1 MDVNTTDPYERKLYN
16 MFKSFD
22 AQSVGTLDKNALL
35 ELCTTLELKDRSAKL
50 VANLID
56 PKRNNRVSFN
66 EFKEGLLNLLG
77 TDTEDNDEQSE
88 HVVDGASLEKVPSPN
103 GDDVSTMYDE
113 AKSREVSPKLV
124 VRGKKYGRRSRP
136 QSVAPFESSQSDSE
150 EDYDFARVPTAGDK
164 STKNYHKVQRSV
176 SQGDMHDNGRRNVR
190 SIVSSANNNG
200 TKLKRCA
207 SLPAQKRN
215 VPYISRKDTEN
226 LKLQLESS
234 VESLDEP
241 HDWSNEALPTDQ
253 LIDMWEMAH
262 VKNPSAL
269 MEDLGFTER
278 EINLSRLLSVIDEE
292 LRNVHNDREF
302 TPLLRASLALH
313 KLEVNA
319 LQKSLRHAA
328 YENKQLH
335 INVREL
341 NNRSFILAQEVDER
355 HANLESSTRDQIK
368 QLEQRHTEIV
378 RELTQ
383 QLSNER
389 EQWSTLNTK
398 LEKRIKQ
405 FEMDDA
411 KHKANMLRLQ
421 SENSA
426 LEKEQ
431 LSLQSQIADLLE
443 KNIQLNN
450 EIADAQDRYGGDDDG
465 DRDIMATDQTLDL
478 IDKIAKLQI
487 ENANLRD
494 RNDELGIELEETLA
508 ELNKVKSRKQLRV
521 DSSNHS
527 GGEDNA
533 SSSGEGSNVS
543 GGSATKRR
551 GDSPS
556 KAKLSEESPRFGKL
570 RKYHNDNS
578 EGESE
583 TSGDWL
589 ALNSELNQSASMS
602 QTTATT
608 SGFSQDFSSLTDP
621 KESEIKELRQQIV
634 KLETELSAMKSQQQK
649 QHHST
654 ANVTEKTGD
663 DTTATLKIDG
673 TKDKAHVQRIQ
684 ELENS
689 LEQMQKEYEACE
701 DYWQGKLNE
710 ERQLYEE
717 EQRISDEKF
726 TELLKKMT
734 EYEEQFTTSASDKDG
749 RLTPIEEKCQ
759 LEQQYADL
767 EAETEE
773 FREHARKI
781 FEAKTHEIDQL
792 QAKIKELEERLC
804 YPNAGQHDQHTN
816 SQQRIKTS
824 DSESVASSPISYLW
838 NQSTIQVPTRDYQ
851 NPNWNRTNSNKT
863 NDDTVATVAPIDD
876 DTVQNTIISPICR
889 PHTPSA
895 ATTTLKNTVVENNEN
910 AIDNTTEIL
919 DDVLSLRSFG
929 THSVAS
935 THSIHRSLPEI
946 ISTSPNMIRED
957 IKRLKLIE
965 IQLNDEVK
973 GLAHQRDGLVM
984 ELQQLQ
990 EAKPMLAAA
999 YARTPHPS
1007 LIQRI
1012 QQLEQKNRHLQFCLK
1027 QQQQYT
1033 ESIMQQSWQQQ
1044 RTEINELRGT
1054 VETQVIIINEQAQ
1067 RLTNSDLL
1075 VKDLYVENS
1084 QLTAAIQRLEQQRS
1098 RNNMMLQHQGVPGM
1112 L

>member
-1 MDVNTTDPYERKLYN
+1 MDVNTTDPYEQKLYN

-22 AQSVGTLDKNALL
+22 TQSIGTLDKAALL
-35 ELCTTLELKDRSAKL
+35 ELCTTLELKDRTTKL

-77 TDTEDNDEQSE
+77 TDTDDNDDNAT
-88 HVVDGASLEKVPSPN
+88 HVVDNAKGSSPSQN
-103 GDDVSTMYDE
+103 NHANEEVTTMYDE
-113 AKSREVSPKLV
+113 SKSREVSPKLV

-150 EDYDFARVPTAGDK
+150 EDYEFARVPTAGEK
-164 STKNYHKVQRSV
+164 SKTYHKVQRSV
-176 SQGDMHDNGRRNVR
+176 SQGDMHDTNGRRVR
-190 SIVSSANNNG
+190 SSVSCSASNNV

-215 VPYISRKDTEN
+215 VPYMSSKETEN
-226 LKLQLESS
+226 LKLQLEGS

-241 HDWSNEALPTDQ
+241 NDWSNESLSIDTI
-253 LIDMWEMAH
+253 IDMWEMAH
-262 VKNPSAL
+262 VKNPGMI

-278 EINLSRLLSVIDEE
+278 EINLSRLLGVIDEE
-292 LRNVHNDREF
+292 LQNVHNDREF
-302 TPLLRASLALH
+302 TPLLRASLVLH

-319 LQKSLRHAA
+319 LQKSFRHAA

-355 HANLESSTRDQIK
+355 HATLESSARDQVK
-368 QLEQRHTEIV
+368 QLEQRHAEIV
-378 RELTQ
+378 RDLTA

-389 EQWSTLNTK
+389 EQWSTLNVK

-405 FEMDDA
+405 LEMDDA

-431 LSLQSQIADLLE
+431 LSLQSQITDLLE

-450 EIADAQDRYGGDDDG
+450 EIADAQDRYGD
-465 DRDIMATDQTLDL
+465 DRDMNATDQTLDL
-478 IDKIAKLQI
+478 IDKISKLQI

-494 RNDELGIELEETLA
+494 RNDELGIELEETLT
-508 ELNKVKSRKQLRV
+508 ELNKVKSRKQLRF
-521 DSSNHS
+521 DSSNQS

-543 GGSATKRR
+543 GGAATKRR

-589 ALNSELNQSASMS
+589 ALNSELNQSTSMS

-621 KESEIKELRQQIV
+621 KECEIKELRQQLA
-634 KLETELSAMKSQQQK
+634 KLETELSAMKSQ
-649 QHHST
+649 HST
-654 ANVTEKTGD
+654 VSSMVEKSVDEKTNETTPKA
-663 DTTATLKIDG
+663 DTS
-673 TKDKAHVQRIQ
+673 DKVHVQRIQ

-734 EYEEQFTTSASDKDG
+734 EYEEQFTTSTEKDG

-781 FEAKTHEIDQL
+781 FETKSQEIDQL

-804 YPNAGQHDQHTN
+804 YPATSEQTN
-816 SQQRIKTS
+816 TTQRLKTS

-851 NPNWNRTNSNKT
+851 NPNWNRTNQTKEESNPLPA
-863 NDDTVATVAPIDD
+863 DDETAN
-876 DTVQNTIISPICR
+876 QNLISPIRR
-889 PHTPSA
+889 PQTPSTSA
-895 ATTTLKNTVVENNEN
+895 ATTLKNTVVENSEN
-910 AIDNTTEIL
+910 IIDNTTEIL

-935 THSIHRSLPEI
+935 THSIHRSLPEN
-946 ISTSPNMIRED
+946 ISTSPNLIRED

-973 GLAHQRDGLVM
+973 GLAHTRDGLVM

-990 EAKPMLAAA
+990 EAKPVLERA

-1033 ESIMQQSWQQQ
+1033 ETIMQQSWQQQ

-1054 VETQVIIINEQAQ
+1054 VETQVIIMNEQAQ

>member
-1 MDVNTTDPYERKLYN
+1 MLAQHCWVKKNFFSTFSVFFFNFL
-16 MFKSFD
+16 FFFVKSKENIF
-22 AQSVGTLDKNALL
+22 QYFWSFHSLD
-35 ELCTTLELKDRSAKL
+35 
-50 VANLID
+50 
-56 PKRNNRVSFN
+56 
-66 EFKEGLLNLLG
+66 
-77 TDTEDNDEQSE
+77 
-88 HVVDGASLEKVPSPN
+88 
-103 GDDVSTMYDE
+103 
-113 AKSREVSPKLV
+113 
-124 VRGKKYGRRSRP
+124 
-136 QSVAPFESSQSDSE
+136 
-150 EDYDFARVPTAGDK
+150 
-164 STKNYHKVQRSV
+164 
-176 SQGDMHDNGRRNVR
+176 
-190 SIVSSANNNG
+190 
-200 TKLKRCA
+200 
-207 SLPAQKRN
+207 
-215 VPYISRKDTEN
+215 
-226 LKLQLESS
+226 LQLSFKKIFNLFIQFLFLLLFVS
-234 VESLDEP
+234 NRRFHP
-241 HDWSNEALPTDQ
+241 IAINHDQ
-253 LIDMWEMAH
+253 
-262 VKNPSAL
+262 
-269 MEDLGFTER
+269 
-278 EINLSRLLSVIDEE
+278 
-292 LRNVHNDREF
+292 
-302 TPLLRASLALH
+302 ASLALH

-355 HANLESSTRDQIK
+355 HATLESSARNEIK
-368 QLEQRHTEIV
+368 QLEQRHSEIV
-378 RELTQ
+378 RDLTA

-389 EQWSTLNTK
+389 EQWSALNAK

-405 FEMDDA
+405 LEMDDA
-411 KHKANMLRLQ
+411 KHKASMLRLQ

-431 LSLQSQIADLLE
+431 LSLQSQITDLLE

-450 EIADAQDRYGGDDDG
+450 EIADAQDRYGD
-465 DRDIMATDQTLDL
+465 DRDPNATDQTLDL

-494 RNDELGIELEETLA
+494 RNDELGIELEETLT
-508 ELNKVKSRKQLRV
+508 ELNKVKSRKQLRF
-521 DSSNHS
+521 DGNNQS

-533 SSSGEGSNVS
+533 NSSGGESNLS
-543 GGSATKRR
+543 AGAAASAAATKRR

-608 SGFSQDFSSLTDP
+608 TSGFSQDFSSLTDP
-621 KESEIKELRQQIV
+621 KECEIKELRQQIV
-634 KLETELSAMKSQQQK
+634 KLETELSAMKSQQSAQ
-649 QHHST
+649 SN
-654 ANVTEKTGD
+654 ATEKSADEKATDATPKVDGD
-663 DTTATLKIDG
+663 KV
-673 TKDKAHVQRIQ
+673 HVHRIQ

-734 EYEEQFTTSASDKDG
+734 EYEEQFTTSTEKDG
-749 RLTPIEEKCQ
+749 RLTPIEEKCH

-781 FEAKTHEIDQL
+781 FEAKSQEIDQL
-792 QAKIKELEERLC
+792 QAKIKEFEERMC
-804 YPNAGQHDQHTN
+804 YPSGTAGAASANEQSN
-816 SQQRIKTS
+816 STQRLKTS

-851 NPNWNRTNSNKT
+851 NPNWNRANPAKEETNPVPV
-863 NDDTVATVAPIDD
+863 DDETAN
-876 DTVQNTIISPICR
+876 QNLISPIRR
-889 PHTPSA
+889 PHTPSTSA
-895 ATTTLKNTVVENNEN
+895 ATTLKNTIVENSDNI
-910 AIDNTTEIL
+910 IDNTTEIL

-935 THSIHRSLPEI
+935 THSMYAFFHSFQFAFITKNYFNFFFDSISNEFPSFALLRHRSLPEI

-973 GLAHQRDGLVM
+973 GLAHTRDGLVM

-990 EAKPMLAAA
+990 EAKPVLERA
-999 YARTPHPS
+999 YAV
-1007 LIQRI
+1007 RI
-1012 QQLEQKNRHLQFCLK
+1012 FNKL
-1027 QQQQYT
+1027 
-1033 ESIMQQSWQQQ
+1033 
-1044 RTEINELRGT
+1044 
-1054 VETQVIIINEQAQ
+1054 
-1067 RLTNSDLL
+1067 NSFF
-1075 VKDLYVENS
+1075 V
-1084 QLTAAIQRLEQQRS
+1084 
-1098 RNNMMLQHQGVPGM
+1098 
-1112 L
+1112 